1 MRLSRQRKTDAIIPT
16 ASMADIAFL
25 LIIFF
30 MVTTV
35 HDVDRTSINLPSA
48 STRIKNDQGSAVV
61 VIWKQFESDPDDSII
76 YKFSDGKETSTVVG
90 GPGDLY
96 LEASRLTFNDK
107 TKQFVIKADGYI
119 RYEKIDEVMDQL
131 RKAGATNL
139 LLLSHARAGEK

>member
-1 MRLSRQRKTDAIIPT
+1 MRLSRQRKSDAIIPT

-35 HDVDRTSINLPSA
+35 HDVDRTDVNLPSA
-48 STRIKNDQGSAVV
+48 RTLIKSAQGSAIV
-61 VIWKQFESDPDDSII
+61 VIFKQNESDPDDAIN
-76 YKFSDGKETSTVVG
+76 YKFSDGKEQSKMIG
-90 GPGDLY
+90 GPRDIY
-96 LEASRLTFNDK
+96 LEASRLTFNRKDM
-107 TKQFVIKADGYI
+107 QFVIKADGYI

-139 LLLSHARAGEK
+139 LLLSRAAVKK

>member
-1 MRLSRQRKTDAIIPT
+1 MRIARKKKTDAIIPT

-35 HDVDRTSINLPSA
+35 HDVDRTSVNLPSA
-48 STRIKNDQGSAVV
+48 TTLIKNDQGSAIVV
-61 VIWKQFESDPDDSII
+61 LWKQRKDDPDDQIV
-76 YKFSDGKETSTVVG
+76 YKFSDGKEQSKVVG

-107 TKQFVIKADGYI
+107 NKQFVIKADGYI

-139 LLLSHARAGEK
+139 LMLSTAKVEKK

>member
-1 MRLSRQRKTDAIIPT
+1 MRIVRARKSEAIIPT

-48 STRIKNDQGSAVV
+48 TTRIKNDQGSAMVV
-61 VIWKQFESDPDDSII
+61 LWKQPDGELI
-76 YKFSDGKETSTVVG
+76 YKFSDGKEQSSVVR
-90 GPGDLY
+90 GPGDIY
-96 LEASRLTFNDK
+96 LEASRLTFNEKD
-107 TKQFVIKADGYI
+107 KQFVIKADHDI
-119 RYEKIDEVMDQL
+119 RYEKIDEIMDNL

-139 LLLSHARAGEK
+139 LLLTHGKAEEEG

>member
-1 MRLSRQRKTDAIIPT
+1 MNIVRQRKSEAIIPT

-48 STRIKNDQGSAVV
+48 ITRIKNEQGSAMVV
-61 VIWKQFESDPDDSII
+61 LWKQSDGELI
-76 YKFSDGKETSTVVG
+76 YKFSDGKEQSTQVG
-90 GPGDLY
+90 GPGDIY
-96 LEASRLTFNDK
+96 LEASRLTFNQKD
-107 TKQFVIKADGYI
+107 KQFVIKADHDI
-119 RYEKIDEVMDQL
+119 RYEKIDELMDNL

-139 LLLSHARAGEK
+139 LLLTHGKSEEEG